1 MFFFMFCMT
10 ILTPVSVSVT
20 GMVMRKH
27 PVRDMNLGR
36 GYRTG
41 RSMKSQEAWDFAQKY
56 CAGIWM
62 RWGAVIAA
70 RSAVAILVFR
80 DGDYET
86 VSVWVIGVQFACI
99 CLSVVLVEIEL
110 SRRF

>member
-1 MFFFMFCMT
+1 
-10 ILTPVSVSVT
+10 
-20 GMVMRKH
+20 
-27 PVRDMNLGR
+27 
-36 GYRTG
+36 
-41 RSMKSQEAWDFAQKY
+41 MKSQEAWDFAQKY

-70 RSAVAILVFR
+70 ISAVAILVFR